1 MLTTYYFIYF
11 RCHEESPLIHP
22 VGWARRVGHQVVA
35 SQEYFDRCAM
45 DNYLTTD
52 CTPDMFPE
60 YRPPPGNFVAGMKLE
75 AVDPL
80 NLATVCVATVMK
92 VKLSRSSVA
101 DIQFCTNLNS
111 ILFYLLNLVY
121 TSGVFA
127 FQLNGQVLFKYLFFT
142 VEHST

>member
-92 VKLSRSSVA
+92 VKLSRSSIA
-101 DIQFCTNLNS
+101 DIQFCTS
-111 ILFYLLNLVY
+111 R
-121 TSGVFA
+121 
-127 FQLNGQVLFKYLFFT
+127 
-142 VEHST
+142 

>member
-1 MLTTYYFIYF
+1 
-11 RCHEESPLIHP
+11 
-22 VGWARRVGHQVVA
+22 VGHQVVA

-92 VKLSRSSVA
+92 VKLSRSSIA
-101 DIQFCTNLNS
+101 DIQFFTNLYS
-111 ILFYLLNLVY
+111 ILFYPPASEASERSEL
-121 TSGVFA
+121 A
-127 FQLNGQVLFKYLFFT
+127 
-142 VEHST
+142 

>member
-92 VKLSRSSVA
+92 VKHSILFNRY
-101 DIQFCTNLNS
+101 S

-127 FQLNGQVLFKYLFFT
+127 FQLNGQVLFKYLFLNT
-142 VEHST
+142 VMSFMTLNELNF